1 MTQDFVLHK
10 NIQIVEQGALLQV
23 AQRVGRETWGRYHVV
38 QISTLRYMASYI
50 SKWNEYET
58 RCLCLTATLHARGIT
73 LGNTKHEVREGLE
86 GWNPIFAGQNFQYK
100 YIYTGPKWK
109 EQGQHPHPSSWLNK
123 KLSKIVDIRWDQVN
137 CTSINITSVHVWG
150 CIVHCGIHKS
160 NWVV

>member
-1 MTQDFVLHK
+1 MHRLS
-10 NIQIVEQGALLQV
+10 ALIHLVHFPLSVNRHMKFQAKLQPHPHP
-23 AQRVGRETWGRYHVV
+23 GP
-38 QISTLRYMASYI
+38 
-50 SKWNEYET
+50 
-58 RCLCLTATLHARGIT
+58 RGVT
-73 LGNTKHEVREGLE
+73 SGNTKHEVRGGPL
-86 GWNPIFAGQNFQYK
+86 GGVKSYFCQSKFSIQI

-137 CTSINITSVHVWG
+137 CTSINITSVHIWG